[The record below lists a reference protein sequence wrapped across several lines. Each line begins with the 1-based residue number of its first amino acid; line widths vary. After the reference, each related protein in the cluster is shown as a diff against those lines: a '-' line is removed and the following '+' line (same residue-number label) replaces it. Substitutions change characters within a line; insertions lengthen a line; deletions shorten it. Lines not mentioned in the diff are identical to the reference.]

1 MYIDHFN
8 LSEAPFSIAPNPRFL
23 FMSGHHR
30 EALAHLLYGM
40 DHDGGFVLLTGEV
53 GTGKTTLSRCLLDQ
67 VPEHTTVAFIINP
80 KLSVIELL
88 ATICDELGIEYPAG
102 TSSNKELVDRI
113 NHYLLDAH
121 ADGRKTA
128 LLIDEAQNL
137 SSDVLEQLRLL
148 TNLETH
154 ETKLLQIILLGQPE
168 LQQVLASPELR
179 QLSQRITARYHL
191 KPLSLQEM
199 HAYIEHRLAVAGS
212 HDPIFTSMAMKKLFR
227 LSQGIPRLVNLICD
241 RAMLGAYAQN
251 THRVTPRIMSRA
263 AREVMGKET
272 PRITGNRW
280 PKRLLWVTVIVFL
293 IGGLSLAGALVQQN
307 QPLAWPDDKSLLQSK
322 QIAFQHLFHLWNV
335 DATDKDM
342 QRPCAFAMQHGLACL
357 SYQGSLGSLRTMNR
371 PVAVRLQNDR
381 GVSFFALLAGISGN
395 SARLMIGDHPQTIP
409 LVQLQQHWLEDFTIL
424 WRIPDGY
431 TGPIRTGEKGTATE
445 WLAESLARL
454 SGIKGVGQSADPSA
468 PAVFD
473 DTLVMQLK
481 QFQQRSG
488 LPADGVAGPQTLI
501 RLNTVLGISGPRL
514 IRRKG

>member
-1 MYIDHFN
+1 MYIEHFKLN
-8 LSEAPFSIAPNPRFL
+8 EAPFSIAPNPRFL

-67 VPEHTTVAFIINP
+67 VPEHTNVAFIINP

-88 ATICDELGIEYPAG
+88 ATICDELGIEYPVG
-102 TSSNKELVDRI
+102 TASNKELVDHI
-113 NHYLLDAH
+113 NRYLLDAH
-121 ADGRKTA
+121 AKGCKTV
-128 LLIDEAQNL
+128 LIIDEAQNL

-168 LQQVLASPELR
+168 LQHMLASPELR

-191 KPLSLQEM
+191 NPLSVHEM
-199 HAYIEHRLAVAGS
+199 HAYIEHRLAVAGC
-212 HDPIFTSMAMKKLFR
+212 HDSIFTNTAMKKLFR
-227 LSQGIPRLVNLICD
+227 LSQGIPRLINLICD

-251 THRVTPRIMSRA
+251 THRVTSRIMSRA
-263 AREVMGKET
+263 AQEVMGKET
-272 PRITGNRW
+272 PRTTGNSW
-280 PKRLLWVTVIVFL
+280 PKRLLWVTAIVFL
-293 IGGLSLAGALVQQN
+293 IGGLSLAGVLVRQN
-307 QPLAWPDDKSLLQSK
+307 QPLAWPDDKSLLQSR

-335 DATDKDM
+335 DATDEDM
-342 QRPCAFAMQHGLACL
+342 QQPCAFATRHGLACL
-357 SYQGSLGSLRTMNR
+357 SYQGGMGSLRTMNR

-381 GVSFFALLAGISGN
+381 GVSFFALLTGISGN

-409 LVQLQQHWLEDFTIL
+409 LVQLQQHWLENFTML

-431 TGPIRTGEKGTATE
+431 TEPIRTGEKGRGVQ
-445 WLAESLARL
+445 WLAENLAKL
-454 SGIKGVGQSADPSA
+454 DGDTIQTNASD
-468 PAVFD
+468 VFD
-473 DTLVMQLK
+473 AKLEHQLK
-481 QFQQRSG
+481 RFQRESG

-501 RLNTVLGISGPRL
+501 RLNSALGRAAPRL
-514 IRRKG
+514 ITESAG